1 MQKVIELLAANS
13 ILLLFIV
20 AGVGYQLGRI
30 KIGGARLGI
39 SAVLFFGLIL
49 GSLDES
55 LRLPDIIYQFGLVL
69 FVYCMGLSSSSMFFQ
84 TIIHK
89 GLRNNL
95 LVVAGLLLAA
105 AAGALF
111 GFNGRFTAGLFCG
124 SLNNTP
130 SLASVLEQI
139 RLMVPAGAGLESKL
153 VEPVV
158 AYSLAY
164 PMGVLGMILAIY
176 ICQKIWKIDYAR
188 EVHSISDVQ
197 ISSEALLNKTV
208 LVRSDF
214 AQTVSDFITRHHCN
228 VIFGR
233 LKRGEILELVYGSTV
248 FQPGD
253 LVNVIGPEAE
263 VERTVNLLGEESQH
277 HLEFDVSVFDRR
289 RIFVSN
295 PDLLGKRLK
304 DIGLFDKFGA
314 VVTRSRRG
322 DIEFSP
328 HGGTLLLPGDQ
339 LMIVAR
345 RTRIAEI
352 IKLFG
357 DSYREISEINIMT
370 FSLGLV
376 LGFLL
381 GMLPIPLPGGL
392 VFRLGIAGGPLV
404 VGLVLGAIGRSGPF
418 SWHVPYAVNLSLKQL
433 GLVLFLAGI
442 GTKAGYA
449 FFNTLG
455 SAEGLTLFLSG
466 MVITISASFFLLFVG
481 YRLLKIPFGMLTGVI
496 SGFQTQPAVLAFAL
510 DQSENELPNVGYA
523 MVYPVVTVV
532 KILLAQLLLML

>member
-1 MQKVIELLAANS
+1 M
-13 ILLLFIV
+13 
-20 AGVGYQLGRI
+20 AGHAWVFLPCF
-30 KIGGARLGI
+30 
-39 SAVLFFGLIL
+39 FFGLVV

-84 TIIHK
+84 TIMHK

-105 AAGALF
+105 LLAAAAGTLF
-111 GFNGRFTAGLFCG
+111 DFNGRFTAGLFCG

-139 RLMVPAGAGLESKL
+139 RIMVPAGADLETKL

-176 ICQKIWKIDYAR
+176 FCQRLWKIDYVR
-188 EVHSISDVQ
+188 EVQSIRDLQ
-197 ISSEALLNKTV
+197 ISSENLVNKTV
-208 LVRSDF
+208 LVQNDHSL
-214 AQTVSDFITRHHCN
+214 TVSDFIRQNQCN
-228 VIFGR
+228 IIFGR
-233 LKRGEILELVYGSTV
+233 IKRGEMLELVNGKMV
-248 FQPGD
+248 FQSGD
-253 LVNVIGPEAE
+253 MVNVIGPAAE
-263 VERTVNLLGEESQH
+263 VEKTLHLLGEESPQ
-277 HLEFDVSVFDRR
+277 HLEFDVSVYDRR

-295 PDLLGKRLK
+295 PGLLGKRLR

-322 DIEFSP
+322 DIELAP
-328 HGGTLLLPGDQ
+328 HGSTLLLPGDQ
-339 LMIVAR
+339 LMVVAR
-345 RTRIAEI
+345 RTRIPEI

-376 LGFLL
+376 MGFLL
-381 GMLPIPLPGGL
+381 GMLPIPLPGGF

-404 VGLVLGAIGRSGPF
+404 VGLVLGALGRSGPF
-418 SWHVPYAVNLSLKQL
+418 SWHVPYAVNLSLRQL

-455 SAEGLTLFLSG
+455 STEGLILFLSG
-466 MVITISASFFLLFVG
+466 MVITLTASFFLLFVG
-481 YRLLKIPFGMLTGVI
+481 YKLLKIPFGMLTGVI

-532 KILLAQLLLML
+532 KILLAQLLLLL